1 MHGYLS
7 VQAVVFGKADEVQ
20 RAFGARDKV
29 SADVCVSAGGTYGGM
44 TEKDLN
50 DPEIFSG
57 LHEVGSE
64 GMAEGVE
71 SDGFGYSGS
80 GHGFLEG
87 VTHRSRGDWS
97 ILFLAGKEVG
107 SLWMNVF
114 PVLMQ
119 EVEKTTTERNVSV
132 FGPFSVAYVYQ
143 HACAVDVSG
152 TAEPTNLRDSHS
164 SRVSRCDNRSVLD
177 GLYGPK
183 ESKNL
188 ILA

>member
-1 MHGYLS
+1 
-7 VQAVVFGKADEVQ
+7 
-20 RAFGARDKV
+20 
-29 SADVCVSAGGTYGGM
+29 M

-50 DPEIFSG
+50 DPDIFSG
-57 LHEVGSE
+57 LHEVGGE

-71 SDGFGYSGS
+71 RNGFGDSRC

-87 VTHRSRGDWS
+87 ATHRSSGDWS
-97 ILFLAGKEVG
+97 LRFLAGKEVG

-132 FGPFSVAYVYQ
+132 FGPFSVAYVDQ

-164 SRVSRCDNRSVLD
+164 SGVSRRDNRSVLD

-183 ESKNL
+183 QSKNL
-188 ILA
+188 ILAEQVRQGFRRFRIRYSLDFLRPIEGDSIQELHRSDIHLLD